1 MGLYWPGLPPY
12 VQEWAR
18 STLGSHA
25 AFIETGTYTGATA
38 ASVSRD
44 FASVQTI
51 ELDAKLASSARKFL
65 ADTQVVCHT
74 GDSREILP
82 SILPP
87 VSEPL
92 FVWLDAHYSG
102 GETAGADDPC
112 PLLGELATLMEFRGA
127 DNTIIAIDDARCF
140 QGVDGYPTLDE
151 ISALLHAH
159 GWNWILVDDI
169 LVATSPALVQSF
181 KSTRGQWRMLEAG
194 ALFPIWTGVLLAGR
208 GRQKVYGLK
217 RRLIGRFG
225 SAN

>member
-1 MGLYWPGLPPY
+1 MGLYWQGLPPY

-18 STLGSHA
+18 STLGPGT
-25 AFIETGTYTGATA
+25 AFIETGTYTGVTA
-38 ASVSRD
+38 ASASRE

-51 ELDAKLASSARKFL
+51 ELDADLARRARESL
-65 ADTQVVCHT
+65 AGTKVVCHA

-82 SILPP
+82 SILPQ
-87 VSEPL
+87 VDEPL

-102 GETAGADDPC
+102 GLTAGADDPC
-112 PLLGELATLMEFRGA
+112 PLLGELATLLERRHV

-151 ISALLHAH
+151 ICVLLHAH
-159 GWNWILVDDI
+159 GWNWVLVDDI
-169 LVATSPALVQSF
+169 VVVTSPDLLTSLT
-181 KSTRGQWRMLEAG
+181 STRGRWRMLEAG
-194 ALFPIWTGVLLAGR
+194 ALFPIWSGVLLAGR
-208 GRQKVYGLK
+208 GRQRAYGLK